1 MVYQTDRE
9 NNHHRHLL
17 AKFSCP
23 AIASMFGDAFE
34 ADPAE
39 LEVDPSAEDVDENQT
54 WTVISSFFNEKGLV
68 RQQLDSFNEFVGNT
82 IQEIVD
88 ETPEIVIKPEAQ
100 YVPGELQ
107 SWSQGFIPGN
117 IQATMQKN
125 GTGGQGDSPE

>member
-1 MVYQTDRE
+1 
-9 NNHHRHLL
+9 
-17 AKFSCP
+17 
-23 AIASMFGDAFE
+23 MFGDAFE

-39 LEVDPSAEDVDENQT
+39 VEVDPSAEDVDENQT

-100 YVPGELQ
+100 YVPGEPQ
-107 SWSQGFIPGN
+107 HRYQGF
-117 IQATMQKN
+117 
-125 GTGGQGDSPE
+125 SPRFFERR

>member
-1 MVYQTDRE
+1 
-9 NNHHRHLL
+9 
-17 AKFSCP
+17 
-23 AIASMFGDAFE
+23 MFGDTFE

-39 LEVDPSAEDVDENQT
+39 QEEVDPSAEDVDENQT

-100 YVPGELQ
+100 YVPGEPLLKMQ
-107 SWSQGFIPGN
+107 LEATACVDWGPQG
-117 IQATMQKN
+117 QD
-125 GTGGQGDSPE
+125 TGGFEIGQGIGSVEIGQGTRHSSSLKRA